1 MNNKYTII
9 KQESIEELNGTGY
22 ILKHDKTGARVVVIS
37 NEDDNKVFQ
46 IGFRTPP
53 QDDTGVPHILEH
65 SVLCGSREF
74 PMKDPFVE
82 LVKGSLNTFLNA
94 MTYPDKTVYPVASQN
109 DKDFFNLVHVYL
121 DAVFYPNIYKKPEIL
136 KQEGWHYDLLSE
148 DAPLTYNGVVFNE
161 MKGVFSSPD
170 QQLARIIQKSLL
182 EDTPY
187 GFESGGDPKAIP
199 DLTYEMFLDFHKTYY
214 HPSNSYI
221 YLYGDM
227 DVDEYLT
234 FIDEHYLK
242 DFDKKQIDSS
252 WEKQEPFTEVK
263 RVEEYYP
270 VGENDSEEEL
280 EMEFRTL
287 SEISNSIPLHLSRYH
302 PAYKYTKSPTHT
314 DKLER
319 LYELGRKYLKYVYL
333 GNVWDS
339 KYEST
344 YCPNCHTT
352 VIIREGFKTEIVNL
366 DKEGRC
372 KVCNNQILERL

>member
-22 ILKHDKTGARVVVIS
+22 LLKHNKTGARVVVVS

-53 QDDTGVPHILEH
+53 KDDTGVPHILEH

-148 DAPLTYNGVVFNE
+148 DADLTYNGVVFNE

-170 QQLARIIQKSLL
+170 QQLARIIQKSL
-182 EDTPY
+182 
-187 GFESGGDPKAIP
+187 
-199 DLTYEMFLDFHKTYY
+199 
-214 HPSNSYI
+214 
-221 YLYGDM
+221 
-227 DVDEYLT
+227 
-234 FIDEHYLK
+234 
-242 DFDKKQIDSS
+242 
-252 WEKQEPFTEVK
+252 
-263 RVEEYYP
+263 
-270 VGENDSEEEL
+270 
-280 EMEFRTL
+280 
-287 SEISNSIPLHLSRYH
+287 
-302 PAYKYTKSPTHT
+302 
-314 DKLER
+314 
-319 LYELGRKYLKYVYL
+319 
-333 GNVWDS
+333 
-339 KYEST
+339 
-344 YCPNCHTT
+344 
-352 VIIREGFKTEIVNL
+352 
-366 DKEGRC
+366 
-372 KVCNNQILERL
+372 

>member
-22 ILKHDKTGARVVVIS
+22 ILKHNKTGARVVVIS

-221 YLYGDM
+221 YLYGNMDM
-227 DVDEYLT
+227 EEKLA
-234 FIDEHYLK
+234 FLDEHYLSH
-242 DFDKKQIDSS
+242 FDYLDVDSVI
-252 WEKQEPFTEVK
+252 QEQKEFGACRDVTLE
-263 RVEEYYP
+263 YP
-270 VGENDSEEEL
+270 VAENEGEEDNTYLSYNMVVGNAADSQMAMAFEVL
-280 EMEFRTL
+280 DYALL
-287 SEISNSIPLHLSRYH
+287 SAH
-302 PAYKYTKSPTHT
+302 
-314 DKLER
+314 
-319 LYELGRKYLKYVYL
+319 
-333 GNVWDS
+333 
-339 KYEST
+339 
-344 YCPNCHTT
+344 
-352 VIIREGFKTEIVNL
+352 REH
-366 DKEGRC
+366 R
-372 KVCNNQILERL
+372 

>member
-22 ILKHDKTGARVVVIS
+22 ILKHNKTGARVVVIS

-148 DAPLTYNGVVFNE
+148 DAPLTYNGVVS
-161 MKGVFSSPD
+161 V
-170 QQLARIIQKSLL
+170 
-182 EDTPY
+182 
-187 GFESGGDPKAIP
+187 
-199 DLTYEMFLDFHKTYY
+199 
-214 HPSNSYI
+214 SY
-221 YLYGDM
+221 
-227 DVDEYLT
+227 T
-234 FIDEHYLK
+234 
-242 DFDKKQIDSS
+242 
-252 WEKQEPFTEVK
+252 
-263 RVEEYYP
+263 
-270 VGENDSEEEL
+270 
-280 EMEFRTL
+280 
-287 SEISNSIPLHLSRYH
+287 HLRAH
-302 PAYKYTKSPTHT
+302 ET
-314 DKLER
+314 
-319 LYELGRKYLKYVYL
+319 
-333 GNVWDS
+333 
-339 KYEST
+339 
-344 YCPNCHTT
+344 
-352 VIIREGFKTEIVNL
+352 
-366 DKEGRC
+366 
-372 KVCNNQILERL
+372 